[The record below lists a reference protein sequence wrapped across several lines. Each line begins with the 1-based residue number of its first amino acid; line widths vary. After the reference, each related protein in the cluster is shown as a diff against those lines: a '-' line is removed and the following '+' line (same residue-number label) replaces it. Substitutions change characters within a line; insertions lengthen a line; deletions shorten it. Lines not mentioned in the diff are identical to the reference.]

1 MCSEEASAQRR
12 ACAGCV
18 TRHRLNRVVFH
29 PRAAALQTC
38 SRNAPVQAADSQRR
52 EPVHARYGSRRQHD
66 PCATAL
72 RCTNEVLPKPRLRLS
87 RCTSLFTKF
96 PTFVPPHY
104 LVKLH
109 VCECPGGDN
118 GKVDPAMQDF
128 FAKLRHGALSR
139 ALDDEIRA
147 WCFTQSL
154 DIRHYLDAGGKL

>member
-1 MCSEEASAQRR
+1 MIRAPLLFAALTRSCRNLVSGSHAASA
-12 ACAGCV
+12 
-18 TRHRLNRVVFH
+18 
-29 PRAAALQTC
+29 
-38 SRNAPVQAADSQRR
+38 
-52 EPVHARYGSRRQHD
+52 
-66 PCATAL
+66 
-72 RCTNEVLPKPRLRLS
+72 
-87 RCTSLFTKF
+87 SLFTKL